1 MKIKIE
7 LNFPAELKEE
17 AIICQLC
24 KQFDI
29 VLNILEASFSTDVG
43 WAILIFDGQ
52 EEELKK
58 AFEYLKSKGVVIENT
73 EIPA

>member
-29 VLNILEASFSTDVG
+29 VLSILEASFSTEVG
-43 WAILIFDGQ
+43 WAILILSGI
-52 EEELKK
+52 EGELKK
-58 AFEYLKSKGVVIENT
+58 AFEYLNSKGVEIVNT
-73 EIPA
+73 ETLA

>member
-1 MKIKIE
+1 VKVKTE

-43 WAILIFDGQ
+43 WAILIFEGR

-58 AFEYLKSKGVVIENT
+58 AFEFLKSKGVEIENT